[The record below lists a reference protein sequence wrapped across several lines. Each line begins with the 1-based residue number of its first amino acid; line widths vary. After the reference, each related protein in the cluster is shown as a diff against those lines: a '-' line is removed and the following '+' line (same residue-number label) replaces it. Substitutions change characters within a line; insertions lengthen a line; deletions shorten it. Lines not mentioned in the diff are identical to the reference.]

1 MAASE
6 ITTFHMERMRFELL
20 DIAKD
25 KKRHSLRDLEQILA
39 DKVQIPQSARLEKK
53 SGSETKLLDRIRWC
67 RLDLKKAKL
76 IIDPQIGYYKIT
88 QEGLQFLDNHSGS
101 SITEDDLLAISAFA
115 EWRREIERRKTKRRR
130 SKSGQRQGIV
140 IMIDALGTKANYQSN
155 RSDKKQWKKFV
166 EDLKQKIKKS
176 VRKGVQPYVV
186 SDTIII
192 AIKSTDIS
200 QTLLKISPALEW
212 AVTKSMRI
220 ERPIRGCVAAGEIY
234 TDSVQVTGMPVIEAA
249 GYYEKAQWIGISAC
263 PSVHTIIEGMSE
275 NIQHKHFCKFDLP
288 LRDYIEFDA
297 WAVNWTRRVK
307 SGDPVHDILYS
318 ELKTPDLSIA
328 LKWRNTRKFF
338 SHAKSR
344 SRPL

>member
-1 MAASE
+1 MVASK
-6 ITTFHMERMRFELL
+6 ITRFHMERIRFELL
-20 DIAKD
+20 NIAKD
-25 KKRHSLRDLEQILA
+25 KKRHLLRDLEQTLA
-39 DKVQIPQSARLEKK
+39 DKVQIPQSVRLEKK
-53 SGSETKLLDRIRWC
+53 SGSETKLLHQIRWC

-76 IIDPQIGYYKIT
+76 VIDPQRGYYEIT
-88 QEGLQFLDNHSGS
+88 QEGLQFLDGHSRS
-101 SITEDDLLAISAFA
+101 SITRGDLLAISAFA
-115 EWRREIERRKTKRRR
+115 EWSRRIERKKTEQRG

-140 IMIDALGTKANYQSN
+140 IMIDALGTKANYQSGH
-155 RSDKKQWKKFV
+155 SDKKQWKKFV

-176 VRKGVQPYVV
+176 VGKGVRPYVV

-192 AIKSTDIS
+192 AIKSIDIS
-200 QTLLKISPALEW
+200 RTLLKISPALEW
-212 AVTKSMRI
+212 SIRKSMRI
-220 ERPIRGCVAAGEIY
+220 ERPIRGCIAAGEIY

-275 NIQHKHFCKFDLP
+275 EIRHKYFCKFDLP

-297 WAVNWTRRVK
+297 WAVNWTRGVK
-307 SGDPVHDILYS
+307 PGDPVHAILYG